1 MYQGNVPLSGVIYG
15 TLFNYKGALE
25 ALGEAVYAAPY
36 LAPPQAPILYIKPRN
51 TLNQHGKPI
60 PLPKGVDGLIMG
72 AALGV
77 VMGKQATRVKEE
89 EALDYVQGYTV
100 VNDVSIFHD
109 SFYRPAVKYL
119 ARDGFCP
126 IAMDMVERKLV
137 NNPDNLPIRLW
148 INGQLRQEN
157 NTSNLIRPVSRLI
170 ADVSQFMTLFPGDIL
185 LVGVPEGA
193 PKAFVNDR
201 VHIEIDGVGYLEN
214 IILPEEKCW
223 DVLSD
228 EEYQDEK
235 TENPETGMG

>member
-1 MYQGNVPLSGVIYG
+1 
-15 TLFNYKGALE
+15 
-25 ALGEAVYAAPY
+25 
-36 LAPPQAPILYIKPRN
+36 
-51 TLNQHGKPI
+51 
-60 PLPKGVDGLIMG
+60 
-72 AALGV
+72 
-77 VMGKQATRVKEE
+77 MGKQATRVKEE

-137 NNPDNLPIRLW
+137 GNPDNLPIRLW